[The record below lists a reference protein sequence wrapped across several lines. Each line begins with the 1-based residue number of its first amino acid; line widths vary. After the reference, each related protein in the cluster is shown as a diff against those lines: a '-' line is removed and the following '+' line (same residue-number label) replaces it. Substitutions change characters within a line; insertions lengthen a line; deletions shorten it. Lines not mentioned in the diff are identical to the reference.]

1 MINLNK
7 LIIILFLLTFIS
19 CENANYNKY
28 TSDKEFFKTT
38 SFKNNKA
45 ISQYNYDFS
54 YSGSEQFQVN
64 TELEGFVVYHKS
76 LPIPSVLR
84 ISNPNDINNYEF
96 VRNIFID
103 SSSNNLEL
111 SNILV
116 EKLSL
121 KSDVYIKYLRD
132 ESKNL
137 RSVELSKE
145 TSVVDLNINE
155 IITEEILDKPIEIS
169 EKLEINEKKLS
180 KMTSLAEDGVSV
192 MFIFIGKYPNYSEAR
207 IKTNKIRNLDLTIS
221 SENGSFEVLAGPF
234 KSIDVDERLGFL
246 LNNGFNNAKIYR

>member
-28 TSDKEFFKTT
+28 ISDKEFFKTT
-38 SFKNNKA
+38 SLKKNKA

-84 ISNPNDINNYEF
+84 ISNPNDMDNYEV
-96 VRNIFID
+96 VRNIYID
-103 SSSNNLEL
+103 SSISNLEL
-111 SNILV
+111 SNILA

-121 KSDVYIKYLRD
+121 KSDVYIEYLRD
-132 ESKNL
+132 ES
-137 RSVELSKE
+137 
-145 TSVVDLNINE
+145 
-155 IITEEILDKPIEIS
+155 
-169 EKLEINEKKLS
+169 
-180 KMTSLAEDGVSV
+180 
-192 MFIFIGKYPNYSEAR
+192 
-207 IKTNKIRNLDLTIS
+207 
-221 SENGSFEVLAGPF
+221 
-234 KSIDVDERLGFL
+234 
-246 LNNGFNNAKIYR
+246 

>member
-1 MINLNK
+1 VINLNK
-7 LIIILFLLTFIS
+7 LFILLFLLIFIS

-38 SFKNNKA
+38 SLKNNKA
-45 ISQYNYDFS
+45 ISQYNYNFS
-54 YSGSEQFQVN
+54 YSGSENFQIN
-64 TELEGFVVYHKS
+64 SKLEGFVVYHKS
-76 LPIPSVLR
+76 LPIPAVLR
-84 ISNPNDINNYEF
+84 ISNPNDIDNYEV
-96 VRNIFID
+96 VRNVFIET
-103 SSSNNLEL
+103 SSKNLEL
-111 SNILV
+111 SGILI

-121 KSDVYIKYLRD
+121 KSDVYIEYLRD

-137 RSVELSKE
+137 RTVELSKE
-145 TSVVDLNINE
+145 TSVIDLNSNE

-180 KMTSLAEDGVSV
+180 KISSLTEDGELV
-192 MFIFIGKYPNYSEAR
+192 IFVFVGKYPNYSDAR
-207 IKTNKIRNLDLTIS
+207 LDTNKIRNLDLTIS

-234 KSIDVDERLGFL
+234 RSIDVDERLAFL

>member
-28 TSDKEFFKTT
+28 ISDKEFFKTT
-38 SFKNNKA
+38 SLKKNKA

-116 EKLSL
+116 EK
-121 KSDVYIKYLRD
+121 
-132 ESKNL
+132 
-137 RSVELSKE
+137 
-145 TSVVDLNINE
+145 
-155 IITEEILDKPIEIS
+155 
-169 EKLEINEKKLS
+169 
-180 KMTSLAEDGVSV
+180 
-192 MFIFIGKYPNYSEAR
+192 
-207 IKTNKIRNLDLTIS
+207 
-221 SENGSFEVLAGPF
+221 
-234 KSIDVDERLGFL
+234 
-246 LNNGFNNAKIYR
+246 

>member
-1 MINLNK
+1 VINLNN
-7 LIIILFLLTFIS
+7 LTITLFLLILFS
-19 CENANYNKY
+19 CENANYDKY

-38 SFKNNKA
+38 SIKKNKA

-54 YSGSEQFQVN
+54 YSGSEKFQIN
-64 TELEGFVVYHKS
+64 SELEGFVVYHKS

-84 ISNPNDINNYEF
+84 ISNPNDMNNYEV

-103 SSSNNLEL
+103 SSLNNLEL
-111 SNILV
+111 SNILA

-121 KSDVYIKYLRD
+121 KSNVYIEYLRD

-155 IITEEILDKPIEIS
+155 IITEEILEKPMEIS
-169 EKLEINEKKLS
+169 EKLQINEKKLS
-180 KMTSLAEDGVSV
+180 KISTLTDEGESAI
-192 MFIFIGKYPNYSEAR
+192 FIFVGKYPDYPDAR

-221 SENGSFEVLAGPF
+221 SENGSFEVLAGTF
-234 KSIDVDERLGFL
+234 KSIDVDERLAFL